1 MGNIKYGNIGIIP
14 CFAVHSARSGSLEE
28 RPARAALRKLLFRCK
43 VNDMSY
49 EL

>member
-14 CFAVHSARSGSLEE
+14 CGSCAFRSLRVTRS

>member
-14 CFAVHSARSGSLEE
+14 CCAFRSLRVTLS
-28 RPARAALRKLLFRCK
+28 RPARAAVRKLLFRCK